1 MAVAFTALS
10 LPTLM
15 VKATCLYQPSVY
27 NGTGNETRLNMVL
40 SVNDAIRDQIS
51 KIESD
56 LQLGPNSCSVLK
68 GNSLKAKIDI
78 ERLNVYNGEHQLI
91 KIQLG
96 QFATAEVEVRL
107 ELRGTWKT
115 ATSSGLSVRCTDV
128 RFCSEGR
135 PSPFGR
141 D

>member
-1 MAVAFTALS
+1 MPVSFTALS

-27 NGTGNETRLNMVL
+27 NGTGQETRLNMVL
-40 SVNDAIRDQIS
+40 SVNDAIRDRIS
-51 KIESD
+51 KIEGE
-56 LQLGPNSCSVLK
+56 LQLGPNSCIVLK
-68 GNSLKAKIDI
+68 GNSLKAKIDV

-115 ATSSGLSVRCTDV
+115 ASSSGLSIRCTDL
-128 RFCSEGR
+128 RFCAEGR

-141 D
+141 E

>member
-1 MAVAFTALS
+1 
-10 LPTLM
+10 
-15 VKATCLYQPSVY
+15 
-27 NGTGNETRLNMVL
+27 MVL

-78 ERLNVYNGEHQLI
+78 ERLNVYNEDHQLI
-91 KIQLG
+91 KLQLG
-96 QFATAEVEVRL
+96 QFAAAEVEVIL
-107 ELRGTWKT
+107 ELRGIWKT
-115 ATSSGLSVRCTDV
+115 ASSSGLSIRCTDL
-128 RFCSEGR
+128 RFCAEGR

-141 D
+141 E